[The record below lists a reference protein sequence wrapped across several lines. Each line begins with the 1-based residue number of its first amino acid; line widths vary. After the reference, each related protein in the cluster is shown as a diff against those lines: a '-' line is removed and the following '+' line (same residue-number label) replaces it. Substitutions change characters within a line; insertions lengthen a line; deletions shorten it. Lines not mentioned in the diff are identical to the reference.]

1 MTHVEDIASLED
13 VSLAFDGGIQALCDV
28 TLNIRKG
35 EWLCVLGANGS
46 GKSTLAEVLAGLLA
60 PDKGVVTLVGER
72 VFANATPDTTAYSRA
87 RRHLGLV
94 FQNPDDQIVTTVVE
108 DDVAFGPE
116 NLGLSSVEIGKRVER
131 ELKRVALSDHAKDN
145 PVRLSGG
152 QKQRVAIAGALALEP
167 DVLILDEPGALLDV
181 RGREAIMRVAQ
192 RLKAAGTTIVHVTH
206 FMDEALLADRVIV
219 LDEGHIALE
228 GTPREVFSQADV
240 VNSLGLEMPRAAR
253 LAKLLGERGFELGSL
268 VSDDE
273 LFEALSSLLTKGLGP
288 AAKPANAAAVQA
300 SEALGTRDVTFS
312 YHDGSSAQPAVLDV
326 SCSVPKGTTCAIV
339 GQTGSGKSTLVRMLC
354 GLAMPDAGEIRIDG
368 DAVHGRRE
376 WRKLRGHVGYVMQ
389 HPERQLFA
397 ETVAKDVAF
406 GPTNLGLSKDE
417 VALRVNKALDA
428 VGLAGHENA
437 SPFEL
442 SGGQQR
448 LCAIAGILAMNPKV
462 LILDEPTAGLD
473 PRGRSELRHIIDK
486 LAARGITVV
495 VVTHSMEDAARKDQ
509 VVVLDEGRVLAAG
522 TPQDVFSP
530 EHADKLRASGLGL
543 PWPMECA
550 LKLRECGVDV
560 GLPLTMEA
568 LADAIV
574 AYGDNEAPGRNGM
587 GGAAPSCE
595 GGAYGP

>member
-1 MTHVEDIASLED
+1 MAHMGDIASLEN
-13 VSLAFDGGIQALCDV
+13 VSLTFDGGIQALCDV
-28 TLNIRKG
+28 TLGIRKG

-60 PDKGVVTLVGER
+60 PDEGVVTLVGER
-72 VFANATPDTTAYSRA
+72 VFADGVPDTNAYARA

-94 FQNPDDQIVTTVVE
+94 FQNPDDQLVTTVVE

-116 NLGLSSVEIGKRVER
+116 NLGLSSAEIGRRVER

-167 DVLILDEPGALLDV
+167 DVLVLDEPGALLDV

-219 LDEGHIALE
+219 LNEGHIALE
-228 GTPREVFSQADV
+228 GTPREVFSQAEV

-273 LFEALSSLLTKGLGP
+273 LFETLPNLLPKGTSH
-288 AAKPANAAAVQA
+288 AAKPSEATTAQA
-300 SEALGTRDVTFS
+300 SEALGTRGVTFS
-312 YHDGSSAQPAVLDV
+312 YHDGNSARAALLNV
-326 SCSVPKGTTCAIV
+326 SLSVPKGTTCAIV
-339 GQTGSGKSTLVRMLC
+339 GQTGSGKSTLVRLLC
-354 GLAMPDAGEIRIDG
+354 GLEKPDAGEVRVNG
-368 DAVHGRRE
+368 DAVHSRRE

-406 GPTNLGLSKDE
+406 GPTNLGFSKDE
-417 VALRVNKALDA
+417 VVVRVTKALEA
-428 VGLAGHENA
+428 VGLAGHEDA

-448 LCAIAGILAMNPKV
+448 LCAIAGILAMNPEV

-473 PRGRSELRHIIDK
+473 PHGRSELRRIIDT

-509 VVVLDEGRVLAAG
+509 VVVLDEGHILAAG
-522 TPQDVFSP
+522 EPCEVFSP
-530 EHADKLRASGLGL
+530 EHAERLKASGLGL
-543 PWPMECA
+543 PWPLDCA

-560 GLPLTMEA
+560 GLPLTMPT

-574 AYGDNEAPGRNGM
+574 ACADDGMPGCV
-587 GGAAPSCE
+587 GAAGPAPSYE
-595 GGAYGP
+595 GGAYGA